1 MTVLSLLVLMIS
13 TVMNSASLTMA
24 STNKHLNADDQAR
37 MVFDR
42 MQMDL
47 TRMLRRSDVYFQF
60 TKLNGNDQCTFYSE
74 TPGYFPTSTSTPLES
89 NVSLISYQFNPAYPY
104 QLERLSQGCQWTE
117 IAFTP
122 STSGTFSTTNPT
134 HVLSNAVF
142 RMELAFLEKV
152 SDTSF
157 QITTTAPTPGSQA
170 FQSCYGIMVAIAVL
184 DPTSQK
190 MMTAGN
196 YTTLIAALP
205 DYIGTQTISLSTTSS
220 PTAAT
225 IDPIVSSWQTA
236 LNASTFAQTA
246 GVSAAAARQVRIYQ
260 RIIYLQ

>member
-13 TVMNSASLTMA
+13 TVMNSASLTMT
-24 STNKHLNADDQAR
+24 STNKHLSADGHAR

-47 TRMLRRSDVYFQF
+47 TRMLRRSDVYFEFLKQA
-60 TKLNGNDQCTFYSE
+60 GNDQFTFYSE
-74 TPGYFPTSTSTPLES
+74 TPGFFPIGTTAPAES
-89 NVSLISYQFNPAYPY
+89 NVSLVSYQYNTSF
-104 QLERLSQGCQWTE
+104 QLERLGQGCQWTD

-122 STSGTFSTTNPT
+122 TSSGPLTTADF
-134 HVLSNAVF
+134 HVLSSSVF

-152 SDTSF
+152 NDTSF
-157 QITTTAPTPGSQA
+157 QITSTAPTPGSQA
-170 FQSCYGIMVAIAVL
+170 FQNCYGVMVAIAVL
-184 DPTSQK
+184 DSNSQK
-190 MMTAGN
+190 LVPTGS
-196 YTTLIAALP
+196 YPTLIAALP
-205 DYIGTQTISLSTTSS
+205 DYTGTQTISLSTTSS

-225 IDPIVSSWQTA
+225 IDPIIASWRTA

-246 GVSAAAARQVRIYQ
+246 GISAATAQQVRIYQ